1 MGKFL
6 LLAFRNVFRNR
17 RRTVMTLLMVGG
29 GVAGLLLVG
38 GFFAFMFRGLRE
50 STIQTGLG
58 HIQIF
63 NAEHFRRDEV
73 HVLDTGISNWR
84 QVAATTQS
92 AEHVR
97 GVAPRI
103 EFYGMLSNGVKSG
116 VFMGSAVDPDSER
129 KMGFDPRL
137 ASGRD
142 LGTNANGEVEA
153 LVGTGVA
160 RSMNVKV
167 GDGLT
172 ILAVTADG
180 ALNGIDVQIVGIVS
194 TGFKDLDDRYL
205 RITLPSAQRLLQSD
219 RVTNLVVGLDRTE
232 NTDLVAAEIAP
243 RLRLASESMS
253 AGMPRVERTTGNVS
267 AGSTANG
274 QTQELT
280 FKKWIELAAYYKQV
294 RTLFSGIFLFL
305 GIIVFF
311 MVLMASVNTLLMAMF
326 ERTREIGT
334 MLAMG
339 TPRRWIVALF
349 MVEATL
355 TGILGAAVG
364 VVGGNLLGAALNAVG
379 LHLPAPPGTSFDM
392 LFKVLHVP
400 SLMVGSSLMVIVS
413 LALASILPAIR
424 ASRLQIAEALAHV

>member
-50 STIQTGLG
+50 STIRTGLG

-63 NAEHFRRDEV
+63 NAEHFTRDEV

-84 QVAATTQS
+84 QVAVATQS
-92 AEHVR
+92 ASHVR

-103 EFYGMLSNGVKSG
+103 EFYGMLSNGVKSS
-116 VFMGSAVDPDSER
+116 VFMGSAVDPDTER
-129 KMGFDPRL
+129 KMGFDPRI
-137 ASGRD
+137 ASGSD
-142 LGTNANGEVEA
+142 LSGNSNSEVEA

-160 RSMNVKV
+160 RSMSVKV

-219 RVTNLVVGLDRTE
+219 RVTNLVVGLDKTE
-232 NTDLVAAEIAP
+232 NTDAVAAQLAP
-243 RLRLASESMS
+243 HLRDYS
-253 AGMPRVERTTGNVS
+253 
-267 AGSTANG
+267 
-274 QTQELT
+274 QEMAL
-280 FKKWIELAAYYKQV
+280 KKWIDLAAYYKQV

-355 TGILGAAVG
+355 TGILGAVVG
-364 VVGGNLLGAALNAVG
+364 VVGGNLLGMALNASG
-379 LHLPAPPGTSFDM
+379 LHLPPPPGTSFDM
-392 LFKVLHVP
+392 MFRVLHVP
-400 SLMVGSSLMVIVS
+400 SLMIGSSLMVIIS
-413 LALASILPAIR
+413 LALASIVPAVR

>member
-6 LLAFRNVFRNR
+6 LLAFRNIFRNR

-50 STIQTGLG
+50 STIRTGLG

-73 HVLDTGISNWR
+73 HVLDTGISDWR
-84 QVAATTQS
+84 QVAASAQS
-92 AEHVR
+92 AHHVR
-97 GVAPRI
+97 GIAPRI
-103 EFYGMLSNGVKSG
+103 AFYGMLSNGVKSS
-116 VFMGSAVDPDSER
+116 VFMGSAVDPDTER
-129 KMGFDPRL
+129 RMGFDPRI
-137 ASGRD
+137 ATGRD
-142 LGTNANGEVEA
+142 LSANSNGEVEA
-153 LVGTGVA
+153 LIGTGVA
-160 RSMNVKV
+160 RSMSVKV

-180 ALNGIDVQIVGIVS
+180 ALNGIDVEIAGIVS

-219 RVTNLVVGLDRTE
+219 RVTNLVVGLDQTE
-232 NTDLVAAEIAP
+232 NTDTVAAELAP
-243 RLRLASESMS
+243 LLQGKSQQI
-253 AGMPRVERTTGNVS
+253 T
-267 AGSTANG
+267 
-274 QTQELT
+274 L
-280 FKKWIELAAYYKQV
+280 KKWIELADYYKQV

-305 GIIVFF
+305 GVIVFF

-339 TPRRWIVALF
+339 TPRRWIVTLF

-355 TGILGAAVG
+355 TGILGAIVG
-364 VVGGNLLGAALNAVG
+364 VVGGNLLGMALNASG
-379 LHLPAPPGTSFDM
+379 LHLPPPPGTSFDM
-392 LFKVLHVP
+392 MFKVLHVP
-400 SLMVGSSLMVIVS
+400 SLMVGSSILVIVS